1 MKISRNWLAD
11 TIALIS
17 FTVITGMFIEIAIV
31 GMTLRQSLMS
41 RLLCQPLN
49 LTLGRMY
56 GLYRDFLV
64 ARICGEKRTRIK
76 ETIGDICAYLTFQL
90 PPYIAILMIVGM
102 DLNGIITASI
112 SQTIALVIL
121 GAPYGQW
128 LVFVRKRVLPQGDP
142 GCRLNS
148 CLTSRV
154 I

>member
-31 GMTLRQSLMS
+31 GMTLRQSVIS

-49 LTLGRMY
+49 LTLGRIY
-56 GLYRDFLV
+56 GMYRDFIISKV
-64 ARICGEKRTRIK
+64 CGGRKTRLK
-76 ETIGDICAYLTFQL
+76 ETIGDIFSYLTFQL
-90 PPYIAILMIVGM
+90 PPYIGILLIVGM
-102 DLNGIITASI
+102 DLDAIITAAI

-128 LVFVRKRVLPQGDP
+128 LGFVRKRVL
-142 GCRLNS
+142 
-148 CLTSRV
+148 TEAIV
-154 I
+154 AAA